1 MKNSIYISQHVPD
14 ELVAKYELSQAANNF
29 CKNIVDLDYFSICL
43 SIPPSNVDNKFK
55 PFIDANSHVEYHVC
69 RVFPHK
75 GLFRIVNCILDNLW
89 IYYRLLC
96 LKEHKVW
103 WYNIYSGNLIAY
115 LLSRFLSK
123 NKNFVLLADYNPN
136 RYNNILGKFILSS
149 LKSANG
155 IISLSAR
162 CSNVN
167 KNFMSIPGIIPSI
180 KIQKKKGVLHSNA
193 FLLSGTLNE
202 NTGLGLAIEVFK
214 QLPTVQLYMTG
225 ILSIDKKQEIEG
237 IEKQCPNIHYLGFME
252 NYQDYLNLLSSVDYV
267 LSLRN
272 PKSPVNTYN
281 FPSKIL
287 ETLAYNKIVISTI
300 KYPELKGINYIISK
314 YDVNE
319 LVTLIKDI
327 LSSKMDDKI
336 NSCLDNSS
344 ILSQIV
350 TEQAWIK
357 AFEKIE
363 NK

>member
-1 MKNSIYISQHVPD
+1 
-14 ELVAKYELSQAANNF
+14 
-29 CKNIVDLDYFSICL
+29 
-43 SIPPSNVDNKFK
+43 
-55 PFIDANSHVEYHVC
+55 
-69 RVFPHK
+69 
-75 GLFRIVNCILDNLW
+75 
-89 IYYRLLC
+89 
-96 LKEHKVW
+96 
-103 WYNIYSGNLIAY
+103 
-115 LLSRFLSK
+115 
-123 NKNFVLLADYNPN
+123 
-136 RYNNILGKFILSS
+136 
-149 LKSANG
+149 
-155 IISLSAR
+155 
-162 CSNVN
+162 
-167 KNFMSIPGIIPSI
+167 MSIPGIIPSI